1 METKYLRKVL
11 TTTLIMMVGMPVL
24 AQQRVCLQPEGSKAK
39 AWINVKP
46 NESVERQRN
55 RLVVRPKQ
63 MASPKKDEAQ
73 MVKVKCVLEY
83 NADEYEPEY
92 TINALSKNSIET
104 LFRDL
109 DYTQE
114 IPIGEYDFICV
125 FRPIA
130 DDNDNLLVNI
140 KEKVNVKN
148 DITLVFDASEC
159 KNHLEITAYSP
170 DGEVFKRNR
179 SKWNPETQMY
189 EVSEKGNVEGVFV
202 LTNIFRKDDC
212 WGLFNDLSYGY
223 YELYFNDLSDR
234 FIITETRMYD
244 DETEKQ
250 QIYINKFF
258 TDDVTK
264 PLQNRVED
272 YYYHEESFDSS
283 IEGKESSHG
292 PRVAVTELYNGQV
305 IGGGGIGLD
314 LGEKVKMYVNAPFE
328 DAKAQN
334 RFDLLAA
341 PAWSDVIKDKIWDF
355 GGGEVYIEP
364 NGERHIINGKPV
376 IYENGEARYIN
387 IGHDDVWGSSL
398 SILMKNNDGIV
409 PYNPNSLFSYSAK
422 QKALNYGS
430 STPINLFWKIGQ
442 WIEYFHSNLYNM
454 FCCYIGRY
462 GEVREVDNSTLQ
474 MTMKLNGEDVECNYE
489 NFQDILAPYTNPD
502 RIQGDVDLTF
512 DNKNVM
518 VDGLQ
523 GRNLTNIHYNEVQ
536 EDVYSPTLTMLWF
549 KNKEDIIIDRF
560 DMAEDGTLEF
570 SAGDLNFNIAES
582 FIGYFDCKEQ
592 SVAVSYSPYN
602 KEEWSE
608 LAVEEIP
615 ENFFMPGFGYFYRG
629 SLKDVTGAG
638 EKGWFDLKI
647 KLTDVAGNWQEQVI
661 SPAFRIDDKVDT
673 GIGNNNQ
680 YTITNK
686 QEVYDLMGR
695 KVGNGSRLLDNGYCN
710 KGISIVRR
718 ANGDVRKVVNK

>member
-1 METKYLRKVL
+1 MESKYLRKLLV
-11 TTTLIMMVGMPVL
+11 TALIMMVGMPVM
-24 AQQRVCLQPEGSKAK
+24 AQQRVCLQPEGSKSK

-63 MASPKKDEAQ
+63 MASPKNNEAQ
-73 MVKVKCVLEY
+73 MVKVKCVFEY
-83 NADEYEPEY
+83 NADEYMPAEVIASSENTAE
-92 TINALSKNSIET
+92 TIHFER
-104 LFRDL
+104 RD
-109 DYTQE
+109 DYFIQE
-114 IPIGEYDFICV
+114 IPEGEYDFLCL
-125 FRPIA
+125 FEPF
-130 DDNDNLLVNI
+130 DPTDNNNELFNI
-140 KEKVNVKN
+140 KEKVYVKN
-148 DITLVFDASEC
+148 EITLVFDASEC
-159 KNHLEITAYSP
+159 KNHVEITAYSP
-170 DGEVFKRNR
+170 EGEVFKPN
-179 SKWNPETQMY
+179 KMVWNSETQMY
-189 EVSEKGNVEGVFV
+189 EVSEKGNVEYVRA
-202 LTNIFRKDDC
+202 LTDIFRKHDC
-212 WGLFNDLSYGY
+212 LFLYSESSLGY
-223 YELYFNDLSDR
+223 PELYFNDLSDR
-234 FIITETRMYD
+234 FIIKETRIYF

-250 QIYINKFF
+250 QFYINKFF

-283 IEGKESSHG
+283 IEGKESCHG
-292 PRVAVTELYNGQV
+292 QRVEYTELYNGQV
-305 IGGGGIGLD
+305 IGGGNVGFD
-314 LGEKVKMYVNAPFE
+314 NGEKVKLYVNAPFE
-328 DAKAQN
+328 DAKVKD

-341 PAWSDVIKDKIWDF
+341 PCWYDVIKDLIFDF
-355 GGGEVYIEP
+355 GGGETYIVP
-364 NGERHIINGKPV
+364 HGEIHVIYGKPV

-387 IGHDDVWGSSL
+387 IGLCMDGSF
-398 SILMKNNDGIV
+398 LMRNNDGIV
-409 PYNPNSLFSYSAK
+409 PYNPNSFFSYSAK

-430 STPINLFWKIGQ
+430 STPINLFCKRGQ
-442 WIEYFHSNLYNM
+442 WIEYFHSNLYYM
-454 FCCYIGRY
+454 LLYYIGRY

-489 NFQDILAPYTNPD
+489 NFQDILAPYNNPD

-560 DMAEDGTLEF
+560 DTAEDGTLEF

-629 SLKDVTGAG
+629 SLKDVEGQG

-647 KLTDVAGNWQEQVI
+647 RLEDAAGNWLEQVI
-661 SPAFRIDDKVDT
+661 SPAFRIDDLVDT
-673 GIGNNNQ
+673 GISQLRIDNGQLTIPGNE
-680 YTITNK
+680 T
-686 QEVYDLMGR
+686 VYDVMGR
-695 KVGNGSRLLDNGYCN
+695 RVADKSSKAM
-710 KGISIVRR
+710 KGIQIVRR
-718 ANGDVRKVVNK
+718 QNGDVRKVVVR